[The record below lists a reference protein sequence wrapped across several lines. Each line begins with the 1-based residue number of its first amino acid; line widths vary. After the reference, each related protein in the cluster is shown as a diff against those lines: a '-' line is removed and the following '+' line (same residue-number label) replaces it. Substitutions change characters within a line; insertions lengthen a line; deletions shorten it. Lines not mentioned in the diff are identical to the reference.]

1 MEGQGIF
8 VEEDLAHE
16 LRSGQTGGVQEAD
29 GPEATSPQG
38 EPPPEA
44 LPALSCLV
52 KKLHE
57 MGPRSAH
64 TVGEKGQFQAGAENR
79 EV

>member
-8 VEEDLAHE
+8 VEEGLARE

-38 EPPPEA
+38 ELPPEA
-44 LPALSCLV
+44 PLALSCLV
-52 KKLHE
+52 KQLRE
-57 MGPRSAH
+57 TGPRSAH
-64 TVGEKGQFQAGAENR
+64 NAGEKGQFQAGAENR
-79 EV
+79 EE